1 MCFNMQDL
9 KAFEVDTLVR
19 VCTAT
24 YDKTPVE
31 QEGIR
36 VLVGDLRNSFSSSFI
51 LRIAEGSDVVFSL
64 PIKKKKK
71 KSY

>member
-1 MCFNMQDL
+1 MQDL

-19 VCTAT
+19 VCAAT

-36 VLVGDLRNSFSSSFI
+36 VLVGDLHNRRDF
-51 LRIAEGSDVVFSL
+51 LPVV
-64 PIKKKKK
+64 
-71 KSY
+71 